1 MLAPMEVVVSTEEA
15 GGSLPFNSA
24 EARLQDIDTVLG
36 AEYAQAA
43 LLLDGTVVALLEKE
57 A

>member
-36 AEYAQAA
+36 AEDAQAA